1 MLRISRP
8 VACVGVFV
16 ALVFAAPACSSS
28 NTPQEEDVD
37 AATPIPTGT
46 TTATTPVPG
55 DTDAALDSAVPAALP
70 KGQIV
75 FSSFGAIKLVGIGG
89 AQPTTAKVLVE
100 ANGAGNYE
108 NFMPSFLP
116 DGRVVYARFIGT
128 GFSRT
133 TSLRA
138 VSADGSGDSE
148 LVAFPAEGSF
158 NATNSPV
165 AASDG
170 RIYFVRGVGDTDGIR
185 AKVMSVPST
194 GGVATDF
201 VSLPPDCESLLLTAS
216 SGGNRLLVRYSN
228 TRCSAPGFALLTPS
242 APPGQIVTESA
253 PKSSAI
259 GFDETGSRL
268 WIVAGTTTDAS
279 LQKVDLEGKPDGVEA
294 KISIASLPA
303 RIQGIGPSS
312 MFFFGSPVG
321 LVRVSGTSATL
332 SELPEADGSEGAN
345 FRATP

>member
-28 NTPQEEDVD
+28 TTPQEEDVD

-75 FSSFGAIKLVGIGG
+75 FSSVGAIKLVGIGG

-100 ANGAGNYE
+100 ANGAENY
-108 NFMPSFLP
+108 MPSFLP

-138 VSADGSGDSE
+138 VTADGSGDSE
-148 LVAFPAEGSF
+148 LVAFPAEGTL

-170 RIYFVRGVGDTDGIR
+170 RIYFVRAVADTDGIR

-201 VSLPPDCESLLLTAS
+201 VSLPPDCESTLLTAS
-216 SGGNRLLVRYSN
+216 SGGTRLLVRYSN

-242 APPGQIVTESA
+242 APTGQIETQGA
-253 PKSSAI
+253 PPGANF
-259 GFDETGSRL
+259 GFDETGNRL
-268 WIVAGTTTDAS
+268 WLVAGGVGNS
-279 LQKVDLEGKPDGVEA
+279 GYLQKVALDGKPEGEPA
-294 KISIASLPA
+294 TISMTSLPL

-312 MFFFGSPVG
+312 MFFFGSSVG